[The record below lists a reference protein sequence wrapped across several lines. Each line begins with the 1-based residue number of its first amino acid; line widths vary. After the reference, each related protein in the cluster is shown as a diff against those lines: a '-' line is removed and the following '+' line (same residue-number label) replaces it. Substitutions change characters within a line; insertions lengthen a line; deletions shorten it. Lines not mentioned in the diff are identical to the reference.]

1 MRRAVQAVAWLAT
14 LMAAGCAKGPGDQ
27 AITTEV
33 KAKYFSDAELKAA
46 NLEVS
51 AKEGTVTLAGEVPSE
66 GARYRAF
73 KLAAETAGVR
83 QVEDRM
89 TVAVAAQAQKAA
101 EVSKPAER
109 IAPVKAAAS
118 PPAAKP
124 RRAPEARE
132 AATAAPPPAA
142 VAEPSTPA
150 VPAPI
155 VPAAPETPKPI
166 EAEIPAGTEL
176 VVRMIDSIDTEVH
189 QAGEKFRASLDVP
202 IVVEGQTV
210 APAGADVTVEIAEA
224 KSAGRMAGR
233 SELKLQLSRLE
244 FQGRSYALVTDTY
257 QKQGASE
264 GKQTATKVGIGAAA
278 GAVIGAIAGGGKGAA
293 IGATVGAGGG
303 TAVSAARKGEQVK
316 VPTETRLS
324 FTLQSP
330 VTVTYLPDAGKTRR
344 R

>member
-1 MRRAVQAVAWLAT
+1 
-14 LMAAGCAKGPGDQ
+14 
-27 AITTEV
+27 
-33 KAKYFSDAELKAA
+33 
-46 NLEVS
+46 
-51 AKEGTVTLAGEVPSE
+51 
-66 GARYRAF
+66 
-73 KLAAETAGVR
+73 
-83 QVEDRM
+83 
-89 TVAVAAQAQKAA
+89 
-101 EVSKPAER
+101 
-109 IAPVKAAAS
+109 
-118 PPAAKP
+118 
-124 RRAPEARE
+124 
-132 AATAAPPPAA
+132 
-142 VAEPSTPA
+142 